1 MSNRLNYRVNILDS
15 RTNKL
20 TSPNLVAVKDL
31 EKDMRCAGYVETS
44 KNLTSTLNTS
54 LEKVKQSS
62 DKVYNQ
68 ALKIVYFKD
77 RQYKSID
84 IAAFLGINKKQLE
97 NFTYNHKD
105 KMRQAEDSL
114 VQAGGSIA
122 ITHAVLENLNK
133 NNSTSSGIGNG
144 IGNPHKSMSNN
155 IPQELYNLS
164 RREYE
169 ILKRKFILDYVDKNN
184 KKLPGYQM
192 VDTADALR
200 YYRMFTN
207 NKIFMTNDNLL
218 KRYSYTISQADKYI
232 MSWLI
237 SLNKY
242 NEISNQLNHVYE
254 LYPEDTW
261 SNINTSPDDVFAD
274 RTYDE
279 AEKIIRHKVM
289 QIAFLKGLG
298 WDIKDIMKRVGVTT
312 EFITDNLKRQKINVD
327 WVKFILKDM
336 GGYPGVYKIISGKS
350 KLRKDQQGIIDYEL
364 MLNVAREL
372 QPEYIKSR
380 QK

>member
-31 EKDMRCAGYVETS
+31 EKDMRCAGYTETS

-54 LEKVKQSS
+54 LERVKKSS

-114 VQAGGSIA
+114 VQVGGSIA
-122 ITHAVLENLNK
+122 ITHTVLENLN
-133 NNSTSSGIGNG
+133 STSI
-144 IGNPHKSMSNN
+144 KSNN

-274 RTYDE
+274 RTYNE

-298 WDIKDIMKRVGVTT
+298 WDILDIMKRVGVTK
-312 EFITDNLKRQKINVD
+312 EFITDNIKRQKINVD
-327 WVKFILKDM
+327 WVKFILRDM
-336 GGYPGVYKIISGKS
+336 GGYPGVYKILSGKS

-380 QK
+380 QGQKT

>member
-15 RTNKL
+15 RTNKI
-20 TSPNLVAVKDL
+20 TSPNLVAVKNL
-31 EKDMRCAGYVETS
+31 EKDMRCAGYTETS

-54 LEKVKQSS
+54 LERVKKSS
-62 DKVYNQ
+62 DRIYNQ

-77 RQYKSID
+77 RQYSNID

-105 KMRQAEDSL
+105 KMKQAEDSL
-114 VQAGGSIA
+114 VQLGGSIA
-122 ITHAVLENLNK
+122 ITHAVLENLN
-133 NNSTSSGIGNG
+133 STSI
-144 IGNPHKSMSNN
+144 KSNS
-155 IPQELYNLS
+155 IPKELYDLS

-232 MSWLI
+232 ISWLI

-279 AEKIIRHKVM
+279 AEKITRHKVM

-298 WDIKDIMKRVGVTT
+298 WNIPDIQKRVGVTT
-312 EFITDNLKRQKINVD
+312 EFIRDNVIRQKINVD
-327 WVKFILKDM
+327 WMNFLLRDM
-336 GGYPGVYKIISGKS
+336 GGYSGIYKILSGQS

-372 QPEYIKSR
+372 QPEYMKSS
-380 QK
+380 KNKNKS

>member
-20 TSPNLVAVKDL
+20 TSPNLVAVKNL
-31 EKDMRCAGYVETS
+31 EKDMRCAGYTETS

-54 LEKVKQSS
+54 LKRVKQSS
-62 DKVYNQ
+62 DRIYNQ

-77 RQYKSID
+77 RQYSNID

-97 NFTYNHKD
+97 NFIYNHKD
-105 KMRQAEDSL
+105 TMRQAEDSL
-114 VQAGGSIA
+114 VQLGGSIA
-122 ITHAVLENLNK
+122 ITHTVLENLN
-133 NNSTSSGIGNG
+133 STSI
-144 IGNPHKSMSNN
+144 KSNN
-155 IPQELYNLS
+155 IPQELYDLS

-184 KKLPGYQM
+184 KKLPGYQ
-192 VDTADALR
+192 DLETGEALK
-200 YYRMFTN
+200 YYRMLTK

-218 KRYSYTISQADKYI
+218 KRYKYTISQADKYI
-232 MSWLI
+232 MDWLI

-274 RTYDE
+274 RTYNE

-298 WDIKDIMKRVGVTT
+298 WDLKDIMQRIGVNK
-312 EFITDNLKRQKINVD
+312 EFIRDNVIHQKVNVD
-327 WVKFILKDM
+327 WMNFLLKDM
-336 GGYPGVYKIISGKS
+336 GGYSGIYKIISGKS

-372 QPEYIKSR
+372 QTEYIKSS
-380 QK
+380 KYKKTIKNNS